1 MLRLRRR
8 RNEDFRLR
16 LPGDSGRDEV
26 GRRLR
31 AKLLLRGK
39 TGCHRDG
46 SGCT

>member
-16 LPGDSGRDEV
+16 LPGDSWRDEV
-26 GRRLR
+26 DGRLR

-39 TGCHRDG
+39 TGRDHEG
-46 SGCT
+46 VDCP